1 MEVSDQL
8 HALAA
13 SSPRK
18 EPPAP
23 FEWVGCKASVDV
35 FGAEESLL
43 ALPGIKLETIQHI
56 A

>member
-13 SSPRK
+13 SSPGK

-23 FEWVGCKASVDV
+23 FEWVGGNISLHV
-35 FGAEESLL
+35 FEALASLL
-43 ALPGIKLETIQHI
+43 FLPGIKPETIQHI